1 MKMSYMCAISLM
13 TAICCAFWAVI
24 SVAVGLSSWIGF
36 AGCTTYFAIL
46 TTGCKGLPCV
56 KKSIFCNLLGVACAM
71 LAIYLGSFIPILD
84 KFGLTTALISFIM
97 LMLSQHKLFN
107 YSPGIFIGC
116 FSTFAANAD
125 LKAIIPA
132 LIVGVFLG
140 FICDITGNWF
150 YFKISKK

>member
-1 MKMSYMCAISLM
+1 MSYMCAISLM
-13 TAICCAFWAVI
+13 TALCCGSWAVI
-24 SVAVGLSSWIGF
+24 SVAVGLSTWIGF

-46 TTGCKGLPCV
+46 ATGCKGFSCV
-56 KKSIFCNLLGVACAM
+56 KKSIFCNIFGIGCAL
-71 LAIYLGSFIPILD
+71 LAIYLGTWIPFLD

-97 LMLSQHKLFN
+97 LMGSQYKIIN

-150 YFKISKK
+150 YSKISKK